1 MLTIFPVFFSF
12 VHLFPHLLTIH
23 LQLASIEKWH
33 HSSYSIINKLWC
45 MTIDDF
51 KMLEDHQKV
60 QMVFDANKVSE
71 KVDDVANYQ
80 LFQIDNFFVE
90 SKTSLEG
97 KFKRSIRTF
106 SLKELPV
113 EYASEVLRM
122 PIVKFEKDMMED
134 IQVNPNLKKKR
145 SLAKFL

>member
-1 MLTIFPVFFSF
+1 
-12 VHLFPHLLTIH
+12 
-23 LQLASIEKWH
+23 
-33 HSSYSIINKLWC
+33 

-51 KMLEDHQKV
+51 KSLEDHQKV
-60 QMVFDANKVSE
+60 QMIFDATKISE

-97 KFKRSIRTF
+97 KFKRSIRTY

-113 EYASEVLRM
+113 EYAGEVLRM
-122 PIVKFEKDMMED
+122 PIVKFEKDMKED
-134 IQVNPNLKKKR
+134 IPVNPKVKKNR
-145 SLAKFL
+145 SLVRFL

>member
-1 MLTIFPVFFSF
+1 
-12 VHLFPHLLTIH
+12 
-23 LQLASIEKWH
+23 
-33 HSSYSIINKLWC
+33 

>member
-1 MLTIFPVFFSF
+1 
-12 VHLFPHLLTIH
+12 
-23 LQLASIEKWH
+23 
-33 HSSYSIINKLWC
+33 

-60 QMVFDANKVSE
+60 QLIFDANKISE
-71 KVDDVANYQ
+71 KIDDVANYQ

-97 KFKRSIRTF
+97 KFKRTIRTF

-113 EYASEVLRM
+113 EYAGEVLRM
-122 PIVKFEKDMMED
+122 PIVKFEKEMQNVAPSE
-134 IQVNPNLKKKR
+134 NLKKKET
-145 SLAKFL
+145 SL